1 MTSDTCVSL
10 ASWGINHLFGWLS
23 PCTGQ
28 VAYALLTRPPLSI
41 MKIYRSFI
49 SLFLARLACV
59 RHAAS
64 VHPEPG
70 SNSQLVCILSFRFN
84 IYPISLRTLLRL
96 QYSIQNHCFFEKLSL
111 CLNFLRLHT
120 IFSDCRTIISSYHV
134 TWSNFI

>member
-1 MTSDTCVSL
+1 MYLLHHGVLITFSGGYPPVQGRLPTRYSPVRRLVLLRIEHSSL
-10 ASWGINHLFGWLS
+10 RILN
-23 PCTGQ
+23 TEQ
-28 VAYALLTRPPLSI
+28 T
-41 MKIYRSFI
+41 
-49 SLFLARLACV
+49 LARLACV

-70 SNSQLVCILSFRFN
+70 SNSQLVCILSLRFN